1 MDIGSSPVAI
11 VLFVTTVA
19 VSLYTMYRNNM
30 LYFKWLL
37 SPMRVVREKKYYLL
51 ITSGFL
57 HADLMHLLFNMLT
70 FYFFGFRLEQAIGS
84 MNFLLIYFL
93 SMILSSIPTV
103 IKHKDNYEYGSVGAS
118 GAISGI
124 LFSFILLSPSSGIL
138 IFPLPIPMPAWI
150 FGILYLLWS
159 YFAAK
164 RAKDNIN
171 HDAHFYGA
179 LTGIVMMIILFPGI
193 IKHFIASF

>member
-1 MDIGSSPVAI
+1 MDIESSPAAM
-11 VLFVTTVA
+11 VLFIVTIA
-19 VSLYTMYRNNM
+19 ISLYTIYRNNM

-37 SPMRVVREKKYYLL
+37 SPVRVVRERKYYLL

-84 MNFLLIYFL
+84 VNFLLIYFL
-93 SMILSSIPTV
+93 SMILSSVPTV

-124 LFSFILLSPSSGIL
+124 LFAFILLSPSSGIL

-179 LTGIVMMIILFPGI
+179 LTGIVVMIILYPGI
-193 IKHFIASF
+193 IRHFISAF

>member
-1 MDIGSSPVAI
+1 MDIENSPVAI
-11 VLFVTTVA
+11 VIFAVTVLI
-19 VSLYTMYRNNM
+19 SLYTLYKNNK
-30 LYFKWLL
+30 LYYAWVL
-37 SPMRVVREKKYYLL
+37 SPPKVVHEKKFYLL

-70 FYFFGFRLEQAIGS
+70 FYFFGFALEQIIGS
-84 MNFLLIYFL
+84 LNFLIIYL
-93 SMILSSIPTV
+93 VSLVLSSVPTV
-103 IKHKDNYEYGSVGAS
+103 IRHKDNYSYGSVGAS

-124 LFSFILLSPSSGIL
+124 LFASIMVMPNAGIM
-138 IFPLPIPMPAWI
+138 IFPVPIPIPAWI

-164 RAKDNIN
+164 RANDNIN

-179 LTGIVMMIILFPGI
+179 LTGIIMMIILIPGI
-193 IKHFIASF
+193 INHFIQSF

>member
-179 LTGIVMMIILFPGI
+179 LTGIVMMIILLPGI

>member
-1 MDIGSSPVAI
+1 MDIGSSPVAV
-11 VLFVTTVA
+11 VLFVITIA
-19 VSLYTMYRNNM
+19 ISLYTIYRNNL

-37 SPMRVVREKKYYLL
+37 SPVRVVREKKYYLL

-84 MNFLLIYFL
+84 VNFLLIYFL

-103 IKHKDNYEYGSVGAS
+103 IKHKDNHEYGSVGAS

-124 LFSFILLSPSSGIL
+124 LFSFILLSPSSGIM
-138 IFPLPIPMPAWI
+138 IFPLPIPMPAWF

-179 LTGIVMMIILFPGI
+179 LTGIVMMLMLYPGV